1 MRILEGVGT
10 LVQLGGLLARL
21 CRMSV
26 PFELHRETR
35 ELIIC
40 AFQALQTRP
49 LPYISLVVLF
59 GILDISLVIA
69 IHVMYDDL
77 RSHAVESLRLPFHPS
92 ASGIGFVHR
101 TSRWAALNPVDPDS

>member
-49 LPYISLVVLF
+49 LPYMSLVVLF